1 MKKNRTNLMEDEKN
15 KKFKILLVEDEETL
29 AIGLEY
35 NLSEEGY
42 LVDWESDGKSA
53 LVKIKDSLYDLI
65 VLDVM
70 LPYVDGFEVA
80 EKVREKYP
88 QLPILFL
95 TARTGVQDRIKG
107 LEIGADDY
115 LTKPFHLKELLLR
128 VKGMLKRQSWY
139 KEDRGN
145 LKSFKFGKNEIN
157 FENLSCKTAQKEIQ
171 LTSHEAN
178 LMKYFI
184 DNKGIILSREELL
197 KNVWKIESSIETR
210 TVDNFI
216 ARLRKYFEPDPD
228 KPIYI
233 KSVRGEGY
241 IFSD

>member
-1 MKKNRTNLMEDEKN
+1 MDVKNIKTN
-15 KKFKILLVEDEETL
+15 KILLVEDEETL

-35 NLSEEGY
+35 NLTEEGY
-42 LVDWESDGKSA
+42 KVDWVADGKKA
-53 LVKIKDSLYDLI
+53 IKNISDTKYDLI

-70 LPYVDGFEVA
+70 LPYFDGFEVA
-80 EKVREKYP
+80 EKVRQKYP
-88 QLPILFL
+88 QIPILFL
-95 TARTGVQDRIKG
+95 TARTGVKDKIRG

-128 VKGMLKRQSWY
+128 VKGMLKRQNWY
-139 KEDRGN
+139 KEDRGD
-145 LKSFKFGKNEIN
+145 LKSFKFGINEIN
-157 FENLSCKTAQKEIQ
+157 FENLTCKTADKDIQ
-171 LTSHEAN
+171 LTNHEAN

-197 KNVWKIESSIETR
+197 KNVWKIDSEIETR

-233 KSVRGEGY
+233 KSVRGAGY

>member
-1 MKKNRTNLMEDEKN
+1 MAIPKSLIH
-15 KKFKILLVEDEETL
+15 KILLVEDEETL

-35 NLSEEGY
+35 NLTEEGY
-42 LVDWESDGKSA
+42 TVDWVTDGKKA
-53 LVKIKDSLYDLI
+53 LTKINELTYDLI
-65 VLDVM
+65 ILDVM

-80 EKVREKYP
+80 EKVREKFP

-95 TARTGVQDRIKG
+95 TARTGVRDKIKG

-128 VKGMLKRQSWY
+128 VNGMLKRQSWY
-139 KEDRGN
+139 KEKRSE
-145 LKSFKFGKNEIN
+145 LLTYQFGRNKIN
-157 FENLSCKTAQKEIQ
+157 FENLTCKISDIEIQ
-171 LTSHEAN
+171 LTTHEAD
-178 LMKYFI
+178 LIKYLI
-184 DNKGIILSREELL
+184 SNKGTILSREELL
-197 KNVWKIESSIETR
+197 KNVWKIESTIETR

-216 ARLRKYFEPDPD
+216 ARLRKYFEPNPE

-233 KSVRGEGY
+233 KSVRGAGY

>member
-1 MKKNRTNLMEDEKN
+1 MEVENQKP
-15 KKFKILLVEDEETL
+15 KILLVEDEETL

-35 NLSEEGY
+35 NLTEEGY
-42 LVDWESDGKSA
+42 EVDWVVDGKKAINNVGS
-53 LVKIKDSLYDLI
+53 KKYDLI

-70 LPYVDGFEVA
+70 LPYFDGFEVA
-80 EKVREKYP
+80 EKVRQQYP
-88 QLPILFL
+88 KMPILFL
-95 TARTGVQDRIKG
+95 TARTGIKDKIRG

-139 KEDRGN
+139 KEDRGE
-145 LKSFKFGKNEIN
+145 LKSFKFGKNELN
-157 FENLSCKTAQKEIQ
+157 FENLTCKTVDKKIQ
-171 LTSHEAN
+171 LTSHEIN

-184 DNKGIILSREELL
+184 DNKGIVLSREELL
-197 KNVWKIESSIETR
+197 KNVWKIESTIETR
-210 TVDNFI
+210 TVDNFV

-233 KSVRGEGY
+233 KSVRGAGY
-241 IFSD
+241 IFTDK

>member
-1 MKKNRTNLMEDEKN
+1 MEVENN
-15 KKFKILLVEDEETL
+15 KTKKILLVEDEETL

-35 NLSEEGY
+35 NLTEEGY
-42 LVDWESDGKSA
+42 EVDWVADGKKA
-53 LVKIKDSLYDLI
+53 IKNINDSKYDLI

-70 LPYVDGFEVA
+70 LPYFDGFEVA
-80 EKVREKYP
+80 ERVRKKYP
-88 QLPILFL
+88 QIPILFL
-95 TARTGVQDRIKG
+95 TARTGVKDKIRG
-107 LEIGADDY
+107 LELGADDY

-139 KEDRGN
+139 KEDRGD
-145 LKSFKFGKNEIN
+145 LQSFKFGKNKIN
-157 FENLSCKTAQKEIQ
+157 FENLTCKTAEKEIQ

-197 KNVWKIESSIETR
+197 KNVWKIDSTIETR

-233 KSVRGEGY
+233 KSVRGAGY
-241 IFSD
+241 IFSDE

>member
-1 MKKNRTNLMEDEKN
+1 MDVVIQKH
-15 KKFKILLVEDEETL
+15 KILLVEDEDTL

-35 NLSEEGY
+35 NLTEEGY
-42 LVDWESDGKSA
+42 EVDRVADGKKA
-53 LVKIKDSLYDLI
+53 LINIDKTKYDLI

-70 LPYVDGFEVA
+70 LPYFDGFEIA
-80 EKVREKYP
+80 EKVRIKFP
-88 QLPILFL
+88 QMPILFL
-95 TARTGVQDRIKG
+95 TARTGIKDKIKG

-128 VKGMLKRQSWY
+128 VKGMLKRQTWY
-139 KEDRGN
+139 KEDRGD
-145 LKSFKFGKNEIN
+145 LKSFKFGDNEIN
-157 FENLSCKTAQKEIQ
+157 FENLSCKTKNKEIQ

-197 KNVWKIESSIETR
+197 KNVWKIESEIETR

-228 KPIYI
+228 KPVYI
-233 KSVRGEGY
+233 KSIRGSGY
-241 IFSD
+241 IFAVE

>member
-1 MKKNRTNLMEDEKN
+1 MAIPKNLIH
-15 KKFKILLVEDEETL
+15 KILLVEDEETL

-35 NLSEEGY
+35 NLTEEGY
-42 LVDWESDGKSA
+42 IVDWVTDGKKA
-53 LVKIKDSLYDLI
+53 LSKINELTYDLI
-65 VLDVM
+65 ILDVM

-80 EKVREKYP
+80 EKVREKFP

-95 TARTGVQDRIKG
+95 TARTGVRDKIKG

-128 VKGMLKRQSWY
+128 VNGMLKRKSWY
-139 KEDRGN
+139 KEKRTA
-145 LKSFKFGKNEIN
+145 LSSYKFGKNKIN
-157 FENLSCKTAQKEIQ
+157 FENLTCKTSDKEIQ
-171 LTSHEAN
+171 LTSHEAD

-184 DNKGIILSREELL
+184 DNKGTILSREELL
-197 KNVWKIESSIETR
+197 KNVWKIDSTIETR

-216 ARLRKYFEPDPD
+216 ARLRKYFEPNPE

-233 KSVRGEGY
+233 KSIRGEGY

>member
-1 MKKNRTNLMEDEKN
+1 MEVENNRNH
-15 KKFKILLVEDEETL
+15 KILLVEDEETL

-35 NLSEEGY
+35 NLTEEGY
-42 LVDWESDGKSA
+42 KVDWVTDGKNA
-53 LVKIKDSLYDLI
+53 LSKINESTYDLI

-95 TARTGVQDRIKG
+95 TARTGVRDKIRG

-128 VKGMLKRQSWY
+128 VGGMLKRQSWY
-139 KEDRGN
+139 KEDRGG
-145 LKSFKFGKNEIN
+145 LHSFKFGNNEIN
-157 FENLSCKTAQKEIQ
+157 FEDLTCKTADKEIQ

-197 KNVWKIESSIETR
+197 KNVWKIDSTIETR

-216 ARLRKYFEPDPD
+216 ARLRKYFEPNPD
-228 KPIYI
+228 NPTYI
-233 KSVRGEGY
+233 KSVRGAGY